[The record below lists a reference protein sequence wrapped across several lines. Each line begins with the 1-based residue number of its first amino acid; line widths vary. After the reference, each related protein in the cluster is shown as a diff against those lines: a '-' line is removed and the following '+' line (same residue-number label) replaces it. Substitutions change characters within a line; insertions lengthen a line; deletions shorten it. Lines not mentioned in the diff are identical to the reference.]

1 MLWRVG
7 SNMRACLMENM
18 SVMDLF
24 SAVVSLHI
32 ELPKP
37 LEGCY
42 GATMFSILRMGSS
55 RLLT

>member
-7 SNMRACLMENM
+7 SNMRARLMENM

-37 LEGCY
+37 LEAVMEPQCCP
-42 GATMFSILRMGSS
+42 S
-55 RLLT
+55 